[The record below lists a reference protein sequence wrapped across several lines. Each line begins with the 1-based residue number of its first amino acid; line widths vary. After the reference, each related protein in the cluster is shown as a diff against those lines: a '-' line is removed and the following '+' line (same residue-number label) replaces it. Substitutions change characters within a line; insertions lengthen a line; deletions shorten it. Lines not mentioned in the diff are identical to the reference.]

1 MRQTNE
7 IGDCV
12 RRSLE
17 RYFKD
22 LDGAKPRSVYDMV
35 LKNVERPLLEAVLDH
50 AEGNQTIAAEM
61 LGINRN
67 TLRKKMLSLKI
78 KI

>member
-22 LDGAKPRSVYDMV
+22 LDGAKPRSVYTYKD
-35 LKNVERPLLEAVLDH
+35 LLELFDATTKRHRSRTAMRALPPRG
-50 AEGNQTIAAEM
+50 EG
-61 LGINRN
+61 
-67 TLRKKMLSLKI
+67 K
-78 KI
+78 